1 MPARRR
7 STPVLEAPGRGR
19 RRGGSRFGH
28 RCGGWRR
35 RERGSGRRHDG
46 RRQRRRG
53 SRLRRWR
60 RCRRGCRGRGL
71 GWSWRGSGCGCRRGR
86 RCRGRRGCWWG
97 AYSYTGSAD
106 DRCLHSVHIL
116 DDPGESVGTLG
127 GGGGHGRRKGFFPQ
141 QREGDGLADDGNL
154 RFRQVGACARHPVV
168 ERGDAPHHL
177 EGGKP
182 LQRSDGNPRLDDAR
196 LDDLDPRA
204 ELPQLRQ
211 RSFVGRPQVDL
222 DLHVPG
228 VVKPYALARGIGRG
242 GVASDISRNSTV
254 RSSALLGRGG
264 FQGILPPPIEQRANL
279 GAVLAGRQIRRGRRI
294 VGECGGTA
302 KDQSQ
307 EKQKH

>member
-1 MPARRR
+1 MRATAAFYGHTPRRRLLRRLPRQPPGRSTRPACRR
-7 STPVLEAPGRGR
+7 STPVLKAPGRGR

-60 RCRRGCRGRGL
+60 RCRR
-71 GWSWRGSGCGCRRGR
+71 
-86 RCRGRRGCWWG
+86 RCRGWRG

-127 GGGGHGRRKGFFPQ
+127 GGGGHGIRKGFFPQ
-141 QREGDGLADDGNL
+141 QREGDGLAIGGNL
-154 RFRQVGACARHPVV
+154 RFRQVRACARHPVV

-196 LDDLDPRA
+196 LDDLDPHA

-228 VVKPYALARGIGRG
+228 VVKPYALARGDR
-242 GVASDISRNSTV
+242 
-254 RSSALLGRGG
+254 
-264 FQGILPPPIEQRANL
+264 E
-279 GAVLAGRQIRRGRRI
+279 GRRRLRHL
-294 VGECGGTA
+294 T
-302 KDQSQ
+302 
-307 EKQKH
+307 